1 MGQNVFNL
9 HILYIWKGM
18 AFRKLFLWTCV
29 FSLFFSFLA
38 KRTQLGSE
46 FLDVLFNM
54 DSSRGTQTGFL
65 ARRNGDSARLTNAAV
80 QEFWDNPGR
89 SC

>member
-1 MGQNVFNL
+1 M
-9 HILYIWKGM
+9 
-18 AFRKLFLWTCV
+18 

-38 KRTQLGSE
+38 KRTQLGSD
-46 FLDVLFNM
+46 FLDVLFSM

-65 ARRNGDSARLTNAAV
+65 ARRNGDSARLTNVAV
-80 QEFWDNPGR
+80 QESWDSPGR